1 MNTGSTFS
9 LYTDEPSIGMDHPL
23 FMAKVQT
30 AMDATL
36 AAESGRSLEE
46 ALPAIRDRIRDLFG
60 DVPAALVDAE
70 VALAYA
76 QVAAREGG
84 RHE

>member
-1 MNTGSTFS
+1 MSTGSTFS
-9 LYTDEPSIGMDHPL
+9 LYTDEPSIGMAHPL

-36 AAESGRSLEE
+36 AAESGRPLEE
-46 ALPAIRDRIRDLFG
+46 ALPAIRDRMRGLFG
-60 DVPAALVDAE
+60 DVPAALINAE

-76 QVAAREGG
+76 RVAAREGG
-84 RHE
+84 RRE